1 MDWLRIG
8 KGLVLDCLLGW
19 LGIGIRLARDWLRI
33 DQGLTEDWL
42 KIGFLV
48 LGKDW
53 LPIDSGL
60 ALSGSWVA

>member
-1 MDWLRIG
+1 M
-8 KGLVLDCLLGW
+8 VLDWLLGW
-19 LGIGIRLARDWLRI
+19 LGIGIRLAQDWLRI